1 MTQLLRPNGTKQ
13 VRSYDF
19 AGQLTQITDY
29 APDGVTVIYS
39 AGYGYDAAGQLTS
52 GSTIPTAPGA
62 TANMTQTVD
71 QDDRLLTVNG
81 STASLDSDG
90 NLLSI
95 ASGVTPSSYTYDARN
110 RLTAAGGLTYAYNSE
125 NRRISVTNSSGTTQ
139 YTVNPNAVL
148 DQVLVATAPGG
159 AQTLYV
165 YGLGLL
171 HEDTG
176 GVARFYHFDQRG
188 DTVALSNSTG
198 AVTATIAY
206 GAYGE
211 VTNQTG
217 TTNTPFLFNGLWGVQ
232 TDSNGLYFQ
241 RARYYHPALRRWLN
255 RDPIGTNGG
264 INLYGYVGNNP
275 IDFVDPL
282 GLWQV
287 TIGGGWG
294 IAGEIS
300 FGYNSGRAN
309 ISGTIGVGGG
319 LAGSYNPNDSGPS
332 NMQGPSTTEGLVA
345 KGDLDLG
352 FVSLNGEAGVT
363 TESDGC
369 HHFHD
374 KAYLVGGANL
384 NAVEPGYPP
393 FGGWSGEIGVQQ
405 SGTDNGGIQSRG
417 TYAQSNGVNY
427 SAGVLALAGAK
438 VGVSW

>member
-1 MTQLLRPNGTKQ
+1 MYEILEM
-13 VRSYDF
+13 
-19 AGQLTQITDY
+19 
-29 APDGVTVIYS
+29 
-39 AGYGYDAAGQLTS
+39 AASHHLFR
-52 GSTIPTAPGA
+52 
-62 TANMTQTVD
+62 VD
-71 QDDRLLTVNG
+71 D
-81 STASLDSDG
+81 
-90 NLLSI
+90 
-95 ASGVTPSSYTYDARN
+95 TYDSSSTFGSYVGAN
-110 RLTAAGGLTYAYNSE
+110 
-125 NRRISVTNSSGTTQ
+125 NRRQFASNWVCNWRCGC
-139 YTVNPNAVL
+139 
-148 DQVLVATAPGG
+148 DQVLQGTTETA
-159 AQTLYV
+159 
-165 YGLGLL
+165 
-171 HEDTG
+171 
-176 GVARFYHFDQRG
+176 
-188 DTVALSNSTG
+188 TG
-198 AVTATIAY
+198 AVYRRSRFRGRQRPSGI
-206 GAYGE
+206 
-211 VTNQTG
+211 
-217 TTNTPFLFNGLWGVQ
+217 GVRG
-232 TDSNGLYFQ
+232 SI
-241 RARYYHPALRRWLN
+241 RPCWLN

-319 LAGSYNPNDSGPS
+319 LAGSFNPNDSGPS